1 MNKVVIFTEG
11 FTPAKQY
18 GGPVVSI
25 QNIINNCKDVKFY
38 VITSNREKNGK
49 ELDVVSN
56 KWIEKN
62 GFSIIYVDSKFI
74 SIQKLKHL
82 LEEVKPNS
90 IYLNSTYSYKEIMAT
105 NSYAKHNSL
114 KKIIIAPRGQLQDNA
129 LNNKKFKKKI
139 YMILFKLFLNNKNFI
154 WHSTDVIETNAIK
167 KRISNKANIVEIK
180 NLPTKTCKSNNLNFW
195 GEGKIRFIYLARI
208 HRLKGLLLAI
218 KAIKQS
224 KYFDKIEFDI
234 YGPISD
240 NAYWDICT
248 KEMIGFNN
256 IKYCGLVD
264 HDNVSNTLR
273 SYHTY
278 ILPTETENYGHSIV
292 EALVNNLPVIISDK
306 TPWNSL
312 ADYCAGFIV
321 KNNVVSEYVN
331 VVDEFCSLNISDY
344 NKLLKNVEKYSEEV
358 VFNNEDVEKYDNLFK

>member
-1 MNKVVIFTEG
+1 M
-11 FTPAKQY
+11 
-18 GGPVVSI
+18 
-25 QNIINNCKDVKFY
+25 
-38 VITSNREKNGK
+38 
-49 ELDVVSN
+49 
-56 KWIEKN
+56 
-62 GFSIIYVDSKFI
+62 
-74 SIQKLKHL
+74 
-82 LEEVKPNS
+82 
-90 IYLNSTYSYKEIMAT
+90 
-105 NSYAKHNSL
+105 
-114 KKIIIAPRGQLQDNA
+114 
-129 LNNKKFKKKI
+129 
-139 YMILFKLFLNNKNFI
+139 
-154 WHSTDVIETNAIK
+154 
-167 KRISNKANIVEIK
+167 
-180 NLPTKTCKSNNLNFW
+180 NFW